1 MARRYTINDLAD
13 ALVEA
18 EKFRDAHVDLKNYH
32 GNRYLAMAG
41 AFGAARAW
49 KNSHFDDGEFELGEP
64 SRINSDQLEA
74 GYLVESCVR
83 SLIRLSCASPFSGM
97 LEAPKSIIDFYVQF
111 NKPIRDGISQAE
123 EGVLGMLVATL
134 AVAQNIPSN
143 RTVNYEDLVV
153 NGLDTSLE
161 YPDEY
166 DYF

>member
-1 MARRYTINDLAD
+1 MKDLAD
-13 ALVEA
+13 SLVEA
-18 EKFRDAHVDLKNYH
+18 EKLKDSHVDLKKYH
-32 GNRYLAMAG
+32 GNRYRAMAE

-49 KNSHFDDGEFELGEP
+49 KNSHFDDGEFDSVNP
-64 SRINSDQLEA
+64 SRVSSYQLEA

-83 SLIRLSCASPFSGM
+83 SLIRLSDASPFSGM

-123 EGVLGMLVATL
+123 EAVLSMLVAIL
-134 AVAQNIPSN
+134 AVAQDIPAD
-143 RTVNYEDLVV
+143 RTVSYEDLVA